1 MPYKFIEHTADVQ
14 FQATGDTLEEAFKE
28 SLNALK
34 ETVCGNIT
42 ILEQET
48 KELKIQGTDLVN
60 LLQKFL
66 EEFLFLLDSEDF
78 LVSQIKNISINHF
91 RFSISSLIS
100 LIKLSILIS
109 YFTLLSCLTEIV
121 LFFSS
126 LSPSVIT
133 QGTLII
139 SASLTFD

>member
-78 LVSQIKNISINHF
+78 LVSQIKNISINQETNELTVT
-91 RFSISSLIS
+91 ISGD
-100 LIKLSILIS
+100 KAEN
-109 YFTLLSCLTEIV
+109 YNFTNDVKAVTYNKMFVKQENSHW
-121 LFFSS
+121 
-126 LSPSVIT
+126 IT
-133 QGTLII
+133 QVVL
-139 SASLTFD
+139 DV